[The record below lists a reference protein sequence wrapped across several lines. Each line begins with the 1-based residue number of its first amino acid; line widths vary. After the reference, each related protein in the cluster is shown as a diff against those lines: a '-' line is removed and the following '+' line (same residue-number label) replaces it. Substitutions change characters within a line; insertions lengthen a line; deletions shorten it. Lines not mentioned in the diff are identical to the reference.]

1 MAAEIISTV
10 ERRRH
15 WPDEEKLRIMSEA
28 LAPGATVA
36 AVADRNGVC
45 RSLVYLWLRLARSGR
60 LPGISLSDPPATS
73 FVPVRIAPVAQPAQ
87 AEGPAD
93 NAGRSSHGRATAT
106 SLVEVT
112 LGNGRTIKVDESID
126 PAALARLVAALDGG
140 CIMITVPAG
149 VRIYFACGV
158 TDMRKGFD
166 GLSMMAQN
174 VLKQDPFL
182 CVG

>member
-1 MAAEIISTV
+1 MVAEIISTV

-60 LPGISLSDPPATS
+60 LPGISLSDPAGTS
-73 FVPVRIAPVAQPAQ
+73 FVPVRIAPVAQLAQ
-87 AEGPAD
+87 AKGPPTTQVARRAD
-93 NAGRSSHGRATAT
+93 ARRRA

-112 LGNGRTIKVDESID
+112 LGNGRTIRVDESID

-140 CIMITVPAG
+140 C
-149 VRIYFACGV
+149 
-158 TDMRKGFD
+158 
-166 GLSMMAQN
+166 S
-174 VLKQDPFL
+174 
-182 CVG
+182 